1 MTVNDIKVGQIYR
14 WDDGDEYIIHSI
26 DYTRAIIVWRKP
38 CTNIYIDI
46 NSNYTIDSLLTSV
59 NAGYCK
65 LVFGETVQYKMDR
78 FKFV

>member
-14 WDDGDEYIIHSI
+14 WDDGDEYLIHSI
-26 DYTRAIIVWRKP
+26 DYTRATIVWRKP
-38 CTNIYIDI
+38 DNDTIDI
-46 NSNYTIDSLLTSV
+46 NSNYPIDALLTSV

-65 LVFGETVQYKMDR
+65 LVVAETVQYKMDR